1 MGLLKTIFIIIL
13 IYYALKVLSKLFAPL
28 LLRYVAKKA
37 EKKFSEKFN
46 QHAKNQQQQPREGET
61 VIDKGPKSKPSKKV
75 GEYIDFEEVD

>member
-1 MGLLKTIFIIIL
+1 MGVLRTIAIVIL
-13 IYYALKVLSKLFAPL
+13 AIYGLRILGRLFAPF

-37 EKKFSEKFN
+37 EKKFSEQFK

-61 VIDKGPKSKPSKKV
+61 VIDKAPKTKPSKNV